1 MTRSSRLLALA
12 GTLAVL
18 AALIIIWA
26 ARLTVPRDLYVSELG
41 AEGEPTARWFQLA
54 LVLIVVGG
62 VAIGWVGRDI
72 RSRPRILN
80 LWSPSLSLFVACGFF
95 LIASQITCTAGCPVP
110 YGPLFTWPDFIHT
123 TSAVIAFA
131 AACWTIF
138 QCAFAVGHRALRRF
152 SLVASVSVAV
162 IAGTGGLMSLLNW
175 NANFG
180 SRLELVATTIGLAW
194 ILVFGLVLL
203 FGPRLA
209 SPGIPLQSPEQI
221 LGEDDEAVDLVL
233 VPVDPAALGVRVHGD
248 EVLVTLPDHE
258 RALRPEHVLLPPD
271 LTKVGAGDPAPS

>member
-1 MTRSSRLLALA
+1 VARLLPLA
-12 GTLAVL
+12 GTVAVL
-18 AALIIIWA
+18 AALVIIWA
-26 ARLTVPRDLYVSELG
+26 ARLTVTRDLYVSELG
-41 AEGEPTARWFQLA
+41 AQGEPTARWFQVA

-62 VAIGWVGRDI
+62 VAIGWAGREI

-80 LWSPSLSLFVACGFF
+80 LWRPSLSLFVACGFF
-95 LIASQITCTAGCPVP
+95 LIASQVTCTSGCPVP

-138 QCAFAVGHRALRRF
+138 QCAFAVGHRALRVF
-152 SLVASVSVAV
+152 SLVASITVAV
-162 IAGTGGLMSLLNW
+162 IAGAGGLMSLLDW

-194 ILVFGLVLL
+194 ILVFGLVLAFERKQQL
-203 FGPRLA
+203 V
-209 SPGIPLQSPEQI
+209 
-221 LGEDDEAVDLVL
+221 GEDDEAVDLVL

-248 EVLVTLPDHE
+248 EVLVTLPHDE
-258 RALRPEHVLLPPD
+258 RALG
-271 LTKVGAGDPAPS
+271 T

>member
-1 MTRSSRLLALA
+1 MPRFSRLLALA
-12 GTLAVL
+12 GTLSVL
-18 AALIIIWA
+18 AALIIIWV
-26 ARLTVPRDLYVSELG
+26 ARLTVSRDLYVSELG

-80 LWSPSLSLFVACGFF
+80 LWRPSLSLFVACGGF

-152 SLVASVSVAV
+152 SLVASISVAV
-162 IAGTGGLMSLLNW
+162 IAGAGGLMSLLDW

-209 SPGIPLQSPEQI
+209 SASFTSTGIPLQSPEHRR
-221 LGEDDEAVDLVL
+221 GRRGGGSVL

-248 EVLVTLPDHE
+248 EVLVTLPRRE
-258 RALRPEHVLLPPD
+258 RALG
-271 LTKVGAGDPAPS
+271 T

>member
-1 MTRSSRLLALA
+1 MSRLLALA
-12 GTLAVL
+12 GTLAIL
-18 AALIIIWA
+18 AALVIIWA
-26 ARLTVPRDLYVSELG
+26 ARLTVTRDLYVSELG
-41 AEGEPTARWFQLA
+41 AQGEPTAKWFQLA

-80 LWSPSLSLFVACGFF
+80 LWRPSLSLFVACGFF
-95 LIASQITCTAGCPVP
+95 LIASQITCTSGCPVP

-138 QCAFAVGHRALRRF
+138 QCAFAVGHPALRVF
-152 SLVASVSVAV
+152 SLIASISVAL
-162 IAGTGGLMSLLNW
+162 IAGAGGLMSLLDW

-194 ILVFGLVLL
+194 ILVLGLTLL
-203 FGPRLA
+203 AGSALAGARAPRL
-209 SPGIPLQSPEQI
+209 PLQSPEQ
-221 LGEDDEAVDLVL
+221 LVSQDDEAVDLVL
-233 VPVDPAALGVRVHGD
+233 VPVDPAALGVRVHRD
-248 EVLVTLPDHE
+248 EVLVTLPHDE
-258 RALRPEHVLLPPD
+258 RALG
-271 LTKVGAGDPAPS
+271 T

>member
-1 MTRSSRLLALA
+1 M
-12 GTLAVL
+12 L
-18 AALIIIWA
+18 AALVIIWA
-26 ARLTVPRDLYVSELG
+26 ARLTVTRDLYVSELG
-41 AEGEPTARWFQLA
+41 AQGEPTARWFQLA

-62 VAIGWVGRDI
+62 VAIGWAGRDI

-80 LWSPSLSLFVACGFF
+80 LWRPSLSLFVACGFF
-95 LIASQITCTAGCPVP
+95 LVASQITCTAGCPVP

-131 AACWTIF
+131 AACFTIF
-138 QCAFAVGHRALRRF
+138 QCAFAVGHRALRVF
-152 SLVASVSVAV
+152 SLIASISVAV
-162 IAGTGGLMSLLNW
+162 IAGAGGLMSLLDW

-203 FGPRLA
+203 AGSAVTAGGLA
-209 SPGIPLQSPEQI
+209 LQSPEQ
-221 LGEDDEAVDLVL
+221 LVSEDDEAVDLVL

-248 EVLVTLPDHE
+248 EVLVTLPHDE
-258 RALRPEHVLLPPD
+258 RAF
-271 LTKVGAGDPAPS
+271 GA

>member
-1 MTRSSRLLALA
+1 MTRFSRALALA
-12 GTLAVL
+12 GVLAVL
-18 AALIIIWA
+18 AALVIIWA

-41 AEGEPTARWFQLA
+41 AQGEPTAKWFQVA

-72 RSRPRILN
+72 RSRPRILD
-80 LWSPSLSLFVACGFF
+80 LWRPSLSLFVACGFF
-95 LIASQITCTAGCPVP
+95 LIASQVTCTAGCPVP
-110 YGPLFTWPDFIHT
+110 YGPGFTWPDFIHT

-131 AACWTIF
+131 AACVTIL

-152 SLVASVSVAV
+152 SLVASISVAG
-162 IAGTGGLMSLLNW
+162 IAGAGGLMSLFDW

-194 ILVFGLVLL
+194 ILVFGLVLAL
-203 FGPRLA
+203 QRLQQVA
-209 SPGIPLQSPEQI
+209 R
-221 LGEDDEAVDLVL
+221 EDDEAVDLVL

-248 EVLVTLPDHE
+248 EVLVTLPDHQ
-258 RALRPEHVLLPPD
+258 RSLGTEHVLLPPD
-271 LTKVGAGDPAPS
+271 LAKVRAGDPAPG